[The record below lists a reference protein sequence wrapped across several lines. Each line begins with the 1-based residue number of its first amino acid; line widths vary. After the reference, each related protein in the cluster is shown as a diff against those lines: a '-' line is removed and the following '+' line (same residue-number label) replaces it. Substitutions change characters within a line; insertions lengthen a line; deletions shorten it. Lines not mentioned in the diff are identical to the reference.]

1 MMRFIEILTKKAC
14 QDRGIVAMNDA
25 LIQIDSFEIDQ
36 SSIYDAIWFSLGRFD
51 LGTMFSLPSTSYCK
65 LSFSKSKQTLLS
77 I

>member
-36 SSIYDAIWFSLGRFD
+36 SSIYDAI
-51 LGTMFSLPSTSYCK
+51 
-65 LSFSKSKQTLLS
+65 
-77 I
+77 